1 MKSARTILYPKA
13 RAVCGDRPIARRA
26 KIGAHTTMNSAADP
40 FRPTRAMILAA
51 GRGER
56 LRPLTDRLPKALMEA
71 QGRAL
76 IEHLLSALAA
86 AGVREAVVNLSWLGG
101 MIRSR
106 LGEGSGY
113 GLKIRYSDEGDWA
126 LETGGGIRKA
136 LPLLGNEPFWTVNA
150 DLHTDFP
157 FTPPDFR
164 PEDLAWLMLIP
175 NPAHNPGGDFS
186 LHAGRVGGKGPRY
199 TFGGVSV
206 LSPELFRKAEGER
219 FGLAPLLH
227 AAAAEGR
234 VSGALYEGYWADAG
248 TAGRLEAI
256 RRRGEAPA

>member
-1 MKSARTILYPKA
+1 MK
-13 RAVCGDRPIARRA
+13 
-26 KIGAHTTMNSAADP
+26 SAADP

-76 IEHLLSALAA
+76 VEHLLSALAA

-101 MIRSR
+101 KIRRR
-106 LGEGSGY
+106 LGDGSGY
-113 GLKIRYSDEGDWA
+113 GLRIRYSNEGDSA

-136 LPLLGNEPFWTVNA
+136 LPLLGSQPFWAVNA
-150 DLHTDFP
+150 DVRTDFP

-164 PEDLAWLMLIP
+164 PTDLAWLMLTP
-175 NPAHNPGGDFS
+175 NPAHNPAGDFS
-186 LHAGRVGGKGPRY
+186 LHAGQVGGDGPQY
-199 TFGGVSV
+199 TFGGISV
-206 LSPELFRKAEGER
+206 LSPELFRKANAER
-219 FGLAPLLH
+219 FGLTPLLRT
-227 AAAAEGR
+227 AAAEGR

-256 RRRGEAPA
+256 RGRGEAPA

>member
-1 MKSARTILYPKA
+1 
-13 RAVCGDRPIARRA
+13 
-26 KIGAHTTMNSAADP
+26 MNSAADP

-71 QGRAL
+71 QGRPL

-101 MIRSR
+101 MIRGR
-106 LGEGSGY
+106 LGDGSPH
-113 GLKIRYSDEGDWA
+113 GLKIRYSDEGNSA

-136 LPLLGNEPFWTVNA
+136 LPLLGNEPFWVVNA
-150 DLHTDFP
+150 DVRTDFP
-157 FTPPDFR
+157 FTPPDR
-164 PEDLAWLMLIP
+164 QLRDLAWLMLIP

-206 LSPELFRKAEGER
+206 LSPELFRKAERER
-219 FGLAPLLH
+219 FGLAPLLR

-248 TAGRLEAI
+248 TAGRLKAI
-256 RRRGEAPA
+256 RRRDEAAA